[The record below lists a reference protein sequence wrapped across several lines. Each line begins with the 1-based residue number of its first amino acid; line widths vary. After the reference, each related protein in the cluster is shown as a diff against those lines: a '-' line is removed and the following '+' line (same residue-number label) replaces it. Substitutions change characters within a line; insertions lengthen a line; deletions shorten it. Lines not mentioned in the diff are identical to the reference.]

1 MSCTKIS
8 LYIPPKRPL
17 SDVIAQLKHERGIA
31 TNIKDSETRGKLSYT
46 LSHLIA
52 YLLGRKETPPTGVI
66 ILADNENC
74 KVIVPEADTVGAN
87 AYYCDDHFHEPRR
100 RAEGLVP

>member
-31 TNIKDSETRGKLSYT
+31 SNIKDPETRQKLSYT

-52 YLLGRKETPPTGVI
+52 YLLEQKETPTNGLI
-66 ILADNENC
+66 IFADSEDC
-74 KVIVPEADTVGAN
+74 KVIAPVNDTVGAN
-87 AYYCDDHFHEPRR
+87 AYRCDDHYYEPQRR
-100 RAEGLVP
+100 IEGLVP